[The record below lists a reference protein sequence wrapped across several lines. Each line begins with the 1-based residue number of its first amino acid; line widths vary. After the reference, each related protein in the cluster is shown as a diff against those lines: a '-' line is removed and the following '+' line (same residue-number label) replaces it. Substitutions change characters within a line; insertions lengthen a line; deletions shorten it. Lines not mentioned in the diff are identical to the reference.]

1 MKVVS
6 KKSKSYGKPKNRMA
20 AHRAI
25 QKIVMKE
32 RQEVNKLLNNIQYQH
47 SNIVH
52 TEQVQSKEHSDNSIS
67 EKKDK
72 LRSWAIRHN
81 VTKRTVNALLKILRE
96 IGLQWLPRDSRSLC
110 RTPRKVV
117 LVPMCGGQYWHHG
130 LAINLQRIFAK
141 LDENI
146 TVELNFNVDGIPL
159 FKSSGTEFWPIMANI
174 HSKHK
179 IPITMLLYLIKNQ

>member
-1 MKVVS
+1 MNKVS
-6 KKSKSYGKPKNRMA
+6 KKSKSCGKPKNRMA
-20 AHRAI
+20 THREI
-25 QKIVMKE
+25 QRIVMKE

-52 TEQVQSKEHSDNSIS
+52 TEQSSQDQSKEHSGNSIS
-67 EKKDK
+67 QKKDK

-96 IGLQWLPRDSRSLC
+96 IGLKWLPRDSRSLC

-117 LVPMCGGQYWHHG
+117 LVPMCGGKYWHHG

-146 TVELNFNVDGIPL
+146 TVKLNFNVDGIPL
-159 FKSSGTEFWPIMANI
+159 FKSSGMEFWPIMANI

-179 IPITMLLYLIKNQ
+179 ILITMLFY